1 MLIKIR
7 QGCHFCFP
15 FVWNSLINCLRMRER
30 RRTKRGA
37 AEDRSSLEMFS
48 FKAARLLFALVL
60 IGGIIQHSR
69 MAEPRFN
76 NPYFWPPPPAMHSQL
91 DNLVLIN
98 KIKEQLMV
106 EKIRPS
112 HLPPASTPSQEPL
125 LAPPSQAESG
135 QHGMSK
141 AQQMQLLHSHSLS
154 QPDVAPRPRPASPA
168 LPVSSSVTG
177 RILGDV
183 NLNLDEKAAIKARGL
198 WEDWHLR
205 QLMDHPSRTNHVSG
219 VALASRTGNLN
230 SSEIITPTSSSHSR
244 LGGAPSPH
252 FISGLASSHGMEPG
266 KNNGGL
272 VGLLGPPPKEGRGR
286 KKIKA
291 ENGSSLLV
299 VPYPIL
305 ASGNDQACVTITAK
319 EGKTYRCKVC
329 LLTFFS
335 KSDMQIHSKT
345 HTETKA
351 HKCPHCTKSFAN
363 ASYLAQHLRI
373 HLGIKPYR
381 CSYCEKCFRQ
391 LSHLQQHTRI
401 HTGDRPYKCAH
412 PGCEKAFTQLSN
424 LQSHQRQHNKD
435 KPFKCSNCYR
445 AYSDSASLQIHLSAH
460 AVKNARAYCCS
471 MCGRA
476 YTSETYLMKHVVKHS
491 VVEHVVSHHS
501 PQHRT
506 ESPTLPIGISL
517 I

>member
-1 MLIKIR
+1 
-7 QGCHFCFP
+7 
-15 FVWNSLINCLRMRER
+15 
-30 RRTKRGA
+30 
-37 AEDRSSLEMFS
+37 
-48 FKAARLLFALVL
+48 
-60 IGGIIQHSR
+60 
-69 MAEPRFN
+69 MAESRFN
-76 NPYFWPPPPAMHSQL
+76 NPYFWPPPPAMPGQ
-91 DNLVLIN
+91 
-98 KIKEQLMV
+98 EQLMA
-106 EKIRPS
+106 EKIRPQ
-112 HLPPASTPSQEPL
+112 HLPAASAPSQQPL
-125 LAPPSQAESG
+125 LAPPIQADGG
-135 QHGMSK
+135 QHAMSK
-141 AQQMQLLHSHSLS
+141 THQMQVLHSHSPS
-154 QPDVAPRPRPASPA
+154 PPDIALHARPA
-168 LPVSSSVTG
+168 SSSVTG

-183 NLNLDEKAAIKARGL
+183 NLNLDDKAAMKARGL

-205 QLMDHPSRTNHVSG
+205 QLIDHPSRTNHVSG
-219 VALASRTGNLN
+219 NLN
-230 SSEIITPTSSSHSR
+230 TSEIVTPTTPSLSNHGR
-244 LGGAPSPH
+244 LGGAPTQH
-252 FISGLASSHGMEPG
+252 LISGLACGHGMELG

-272 VGLLGPPPKEGRGR
+272 VGLLGPPPKEERGR
-286 KKIKA
+286 KRIKA

-305 ASGNDQACVTITAK
+305 ASGNDQSCVTITGKPA
-319 EGKTYRCKVC
+319 KTYRCKVC
-329 LLTFFS
+329 PLTFFS

-345 HTETKA
+345 HTEAKA

-401 HTGDRPYKCAH
+401 HTGDRPYKCLH

-460 AVKNARAYCCS
+460 AIKNAKAYCCS

-476 YTSETYLMKHVVKHS
+476 YTSETYLIKHMSKHTMM
-491 VVEHVVSHHS
+491 EHVVSHHS

-506 ESPTLPIGISL
+506 ESPAIPIRISL